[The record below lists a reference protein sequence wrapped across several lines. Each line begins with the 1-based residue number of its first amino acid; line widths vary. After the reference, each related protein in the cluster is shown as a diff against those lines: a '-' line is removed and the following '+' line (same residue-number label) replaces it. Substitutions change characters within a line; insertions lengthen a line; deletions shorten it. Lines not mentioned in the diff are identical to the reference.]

1 MKFILGRLGSLVY
14 QKAHPLAQKNVVAL
28 LIDGVIIWIR
38 HNTDT
43 IRPPVTDRQTVFRKH
58 VFSPL
63 SLVRLLVVGTWRE
76 GMKPLLPAKPSTG
89 ANVI

>member
-1 MKFILGRLGSLVY
+1 MQ

-28 LIDGVIIWIR
+28 LMDGVIIWIR

-43 IRPPVTDRQTVFRKH
+43 IRPPVTDRQRSENT
-58 VFSPL
+58 FSLTL
-63 SLVRLLVVGTWRE
+63 SLVRLLAVGTWRK
-76 GMKPLLPAKPSTG
+76 GMKPLLPAQPSTG